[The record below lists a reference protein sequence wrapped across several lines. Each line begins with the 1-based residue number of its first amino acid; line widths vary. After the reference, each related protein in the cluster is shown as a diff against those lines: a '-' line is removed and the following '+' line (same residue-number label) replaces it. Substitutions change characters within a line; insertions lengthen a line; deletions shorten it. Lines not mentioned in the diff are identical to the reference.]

1 MEVRQ
6 AIYTFADQTKNL
18 LELFHSSA
26 GNTVSRNDLD
36 ILEVQLYLLGKE
48 VAKRKEGLD
57 KQAASTDMY
66 GNEQSAMQKER
77 ETNP

>member
-18 LELFHSSA
+18 LELLHSSA

-57 KQAASTDMY
+57 
-66 GNEQSAMQKER
+66 GNERSAMQKER